1 MRSITAIT
9 LTMLVGC
16 TEYQYTNLDNNDSFI
31 QDDQIVSADVLFV
44 VDNSA
49 SMVEEQVALAANF
62 ADFADL
68 IAETNADF
76 QLGVVHTDMDSTT
89 AGALT
94 GDERLKREGRI
105 DQATADV
112 KEGLEKIVDTAKDL
126 IGGSREE
133 KDEQ

>member
-1 MRSITAIT
+1 MSTPK
-9 LTMLVGC
+9 
-16 TEYQYTNLDNNDSFI
+16 
-31 QDDQIVSADVLFV
+31 
-44 VDNSA
+44 
-49 SMVEEQVALAANF
+49 
-62 ADFADL
+62 
-68 IAETNADF
+68 
-76 QLGVVHTDMDSTT
+76 TDKIKGRIKEA